1 MKEFVIKPHEA
12 GQKLDKYLA
21 KVLSEAPKS
30 FLYKMLRK
38 KNIVLND
45 KKADGHEV
53 LAASDSIKI
62 YFSDE
67 TFEKFANKAFVNKD
81 SVEQKNKASVNK
93 TSDGN
98 KTKLSKK
105 KMDPSLLPTIIFEDE
120 HILLLNKPAGLLS
133 QKAKPEDYSANDFVL
148 DYMLESGQLTAED
161 MRTFKPSICN
171 RLDRNTSGLL
181 IAGKTMVG
189 LQKMAAALKD
199 RDMAKYYLCLV
210 KGKINKPQHL
220 KGYLLKDE
228 KSNKVTVNKES
239 FAGADYIE
247 TSYEP
252 MEYYGNTTLLLVH
265 LITGRSHQIRAHL
278 ASIGHPILGDY
289 KYGERALND
298 QLKKATG
305 LSSQLLHA
313 YRLVMPTGET
323 YEACL
328 PKYYSKVFHYYKT
341 NED

>member
-53 LAASDSIKI
+53 LNASDSIKI

-67 TFEKFANKAFVNKD
+67 TFEKFANKGVV
-81 SVEQKNKASVNK
+81 STVETA
-93 TSDGN
+93 GN
-98 KTKLSKK
+98 KKITSNKK
-105 KMDPSLLPTIIFEDE
+105 KLGKELLPTIIYEDE

-133 QKAKPEDYSANDFVL
+133 QKAKPEDYSANDFVI

-161 MRTFKPSICN
+161 MRTFRPSICN
-171 RLDRNTSGLL
+171 RLDRNTSGIL

-189 LQKMAAALKD
+189 LQKMAKDLKD

-210 KGKINKPQHL
+210 KGRVNTCQYL

-228 KSNKVTVNKES
+228 KTNKVTVKKES
-239 FAGADYIE
+239 FEGADYIE

-252 MEYYGNTTLLLVH
+252 VEYHGDTTLLLVH
-265 LITGRSHQIRAHL
+265 LVTGRSHQIRAHL

-289 KYGERALND
+289 KYGNKSVND
-298 QLKKATG
+298 NLKKATG
-305 LSSQLLHA
+305 ISSQLLHA
-313 YRLVMPTGET
+313 YRLILPTGET
-323 YEACL
+323 YEADL
-328 PKYYSKVFHYYKT
+328 PEAFKTAFTFYK
-341 NED
+341 DRKK

>member
-1 MKEFVIKPHEA
+1 MKEFVIKSHEA

-53 LAASDSIKI
+53 LSESDSIKI

-67 TFEKFANKAFVNKD
+67 TFEKFANKALLSGEKD
-81 SVEQKNKASVNK
+81 SAKGSVLNNQREVLNNQKAPNA
-93 TSDGN
+93 
-98 KTKLSKK
+98 KK
-105 KMDPSLLPTIIFEDE
+105 KMNKNLLPTIIFEDE

-133 QKAKPEDYSANDFVL
+133 QKAKPEDYSANDFVI
-148 DYMLESGQLTAED
+148 DYLLTSGQLTKID
-161 MRTFKPSICN
+161 LSTFKPSICN

-181 IAGKTMVG
+181 IAGKTMHG
-189 LQKMAAALKD
+189 LQKMAASLKD

-210 KGKINKPQHL
+210 KGNISEYQHL
-220 KGYLLKDE
+220 KGYLFKYE
-228 KSNKVTVNKES
+228 KSNKVTVKKDAFS
-239 FAGADYIE
+239 GADYIE

-252 MEYYGNTTLLLVH
+252 VEYHGDTTLLLVH

-289 KYGERALND
+289 KYGNKNLNE

-305 LSSQLLHA
+305 ISSQLLHA
-313 YRLVMPTGET
+313 YRLIMPTGER
-323 YEACL
+323 YEAPL
-328 PKYYSKVFHYYKT
+328 PDTFKKAFKFYS
-341 NED
+341 

>member
-1 MKEFVIKPHEA
+1 MKEFVIKSHEA

-53 LAASDSIKI
+53 LSESDSIKI

-67 TFEKFANKAFVNKD
+67 TFEKFANKALLSGQKD
-81 SVEQKNKASVNK
+81 SAKGSVLNKQS
-93 TSDGN
+93 
-98 KTKLSKK
+98 
-105 KMDPSLLPTIIFEDE
+105 LPTIIFEDE

-133 QKAKPEDYSANDFVL
+133 QKAKPEDYSANDFVI
-148 DYMLESGQLTAED
+148 DYLLTSGQLTKID
-161 MRTFKPSICN
+161 LSTFKPSICN

-181 IAGKTMVG
+181 IAGKTMHG
-189 LQKMAAALKD
+189 LQKMAASLKD

-210 KGKINKPQHL
+210 KGNISENQHL
-220 KGYLLKDE
+220 KGYLFKDE
-228 KSNKVTVNKES
+228 KSNKVTVKKDA
-239 FAGADYIE
+239 FTGADYIE

-252 MEYYGNTTLLLVH
+252 VEYHGDTTLLLVH

-289 KYGERALND
+289 KYGNKGLNE

-305 LSSQLLHA
+305 ISSQLLHA
-313 YRLVMPTGET
+313 YRLIMPTGER
-323 YEACL
+323 YEAPL
-328 PKYYSKVFHYYKT
+328 PDTFKKAFRFYS
-341 NED
+341 

>member
-1 MKEFVIKPHEA
+1 MKEFTIKPHEA

-30 FLYKMLRK
+30 FIYKMLRK

-53 LAASDSIKI
+53 LSSSDNIKI

-67 TFEKFANKAFVNKD
+67 TFEKFANHSF
-81 SVEQKNKASVNK
+81 SEQKNTKAK
-93 TSDGN
+93 QTS
-98 KTKLSKK
+98 SAKK
-105 KMDPSLLPTIIFEDE
+105 ITETDLLPEIIFEDE

-133 QKAKPEDYSANDFVL
+133 QKAKPKDYSANDFVL
-148 DYMLESGQLTAED
+148 DYMLESGQLTKED

-181 IAGKTMVG
+181 IAGKTITG
-189 LQKMAAALKD
+189 LQKMATALKS
-199 RDMAKYYLCLV
+199 RDMKKYYLCLV
-210 KGKINKPQHL
+210 KGRVNKPQHL

-228 KSNKVTVNKES
+228 KSNKVSVKKEA
-239 FAGADYIE
+239 FDRADYIE

-252 MEYYGNTTLLLVH
+252 TAYYGDTTLLLVH

-289 KYGERALND
+289 KYGDKILNMH
-298 QLKKATG
+298 LRKETG
-305 LSSQLLHA
+305 IASQLLHA
-313 YRLVMPTGET
+313 YRLIMPEGQK
-323 YEACL
+323 YEAPL
-328 PKYYSKVFHYYKT
+328 PAYFQAAFQFAEQSQEKIRK
-341 NED
+341 E

>member
-1 MKEFVIKPHEA
+1 MKEFTIKNHEA

-21 KVLSEAPKS
+21 KVLSQAPKS

-53 LAASDSIKI
+53 LKASDSIKI

-67 TFEKFANKAFVNKD
+67 TFEKFADPIFKSAGDCSAN
-81 SVEQKNKASVNK
+81 
-93 TSDGN
+93 
-98 KTKLSKK
+98 KK
-105 KMDPSLLPTIIFEDE
+105 KSEKNLLPEIIYEDQD
-120 HILLLNKPAGLLS
+120 ILLLNKPVGLLS
-133 QKAKPEDYSANDFVL
+133 QKAAKDDYSANDFVI
-148 DYMLESGQLTAED
+148 DYMLSSGQLSKED
-161 MRTFKPSICN
+161 LLTFKPSICN

-181 IAGKTMVG
+181 IAGKTMSG
-189 LQKMAAALKD
+189 LQRMSAALKE

-210 KGKINKPQHL
+210 NGRLNEKQHL

-228 KSNKVTVNKES
+228 KTNKVTVKKQA
-239 FAGADYIE
+239 FAGADHIE

-252 MEYYGNTTLLLVH
+252 VAYYGNSTLLLVH

-289 KYGERALND
+289 KYGNKGIND
-298 QLKKATG
+298 RLKKATG
-305 LSSQLLHA
+305 VSSQLLHA
-313 YRLVMPTGET
+313 YRLIMPDGQTFEAKEPET
-323 YEACL
+323 FHKAYEYARRTERL
-328 PKYYSKVFHYYKT
+328 
-341 NED
+341 

>member
-67 TFEKFANKAFVNKD
+67 TFEKFANKAFVNND
-81 SVEQKNKASVNK
+81 SVEQKNN
-93 TSDGN
+93 
-98 KTKLSKK
+98 TKLSKK
-105 KMDPSLLPTIIFEDE
+105 KADSSLLPTILFEDE

-133 QKAKPEDYSANDFVL
+133 QKAKPEDYSANDFVI
-148 DYMLESGQLTAED
+148 DYMLESGQLTEED

-199 RDMAKYYLCLV
+199 RDMEKYYLCLV
-210 KGKINKPQHL
+210 KGKIKKPQHL

-228 KSNKVTVNKES
+228 KSNKVTVKKEA
-239 FAGADYIE
+239 FAGADSIE

-252 MEYYGNTTLLLVH
+252 VEYYGDTTLLLVH

-289 KYGERALND
+289 KYGEKAIND

-305 LSSQLLHA
+305 VSSQLLHA
-313 YRLVMPTGET
+313 YRLVMPDGNKF
-323 YEACL
+323 EAPL
-328 PKYYSKVFHYYKT
+328 PGYYT
-341 NED
+341 NVIHFYTTSED

>member
-53 LAASDSIKI
+53 LTTSDSIKI

-67 TFEKFANKAFVNKD
+67 TFEKFANKALLSTDNKKV
-81 SVEQKNKASVNK
+81 SNTNKNF
-93 TSDGN
+93 
-98 KTKLSKK
+98 SKDL
-105 KMDPSLLPTIIFEDE
+105 MPTVIFEDD

-133 QKAKPEDYSANDFVL
+133 QKAKPEDYSANDFVI
-148 DYMLESGQLTAED
+148 DYLLTSGQLTKAD
-161 MRTFKPSICN
+161 LSTFKPSICN

-181 IAGKTMVG
+181 IAGKTMHG
-189 LQKMAAALKD
+189 LQKMAASLKD

-210 KGKINKPQHL
+210 KGKITEHQHL

-228 KSNKVTVNKES
+228 KSNKVTVKKDA
-239 FAGADYIE
+239 FTGADYIE

-252 MEYYGNTTLLLVH
+252 VEYHGDTTLLLVH

-289 KYGERALND
+289 KYGDKGLNE

-305 LSSQLLHA
+305 ISSQLLHA
-313 YRLVMPTGET
+313 YRLIMPTGER
-323 YEACL
+323 YEAPL
-328 PKYYSKVFHYYKT
+328 PDTFKKAFQFYS
-341 NED
+341 

>member
-53 LAASDSIKI
+53 LTVSDSIKI

-67 TFEKFANKAFVNKD
+67 TFEKFANKALLSGQKD
-81 SVEQKNKASVNK
+81 SVKSSIPNNQKEEASIA
-93 TSDGN
+93 
-98 KTKLSKK
+98 K
-105 KMDPSLLPTIIFEDE
+105 KMMNKNCLPTIIFEDE
-120 HILLLNKPAGLLS
+120 HILLLNKPTGLLS
-133 QKAKPEDYSANDFVL
+133 QKAKPEDYSANDFVI
-148 DYMLESGQLTAED
+148 DYLLTSGQLTKAD
-161 MRTFKPSICN
+161 LSTFKPSICN

-181 IAGKTMVG
+181 IAGKTMYG
-189 LQKMAAALKD
+189 LQKMAASLKD

-210 KGKINKPQHL
+210 KGKITEHQHL

-228 KSNKVTVNKES
+228 KSNKVTVKKDA
-239 FAGADYIE
+239 FTGADYIE

-252 MEYYGNTTLLLVH
+252 VEYHGDTTLLLVH

-289 KYGERALND
+289 KYGNKGLNE

-305 LSSQLLHA
+305 ISSQLLHA
-313 YRLVMPTGET
+313 YRLIMPTGEC
-323 YEACL
+323 YEAPL
-328 PKYYSKVFHYYKT
+328 PDTFQKAFQFYS
-341 NED
+341 